1 MTKRNGSYRTL
12 WRVALIALTA
22 LTVANACRDSTGI
35 GSDVPPVSTMRPQT
49 LVLFA
54 TPKFVFDFDN
64 PEADVDKL
72 LRHYGSLTSRAAE
85 TIVIFAVGNSDHMLT
100 YRGSAFS
107 ADSVEWARW
116 S

>member
-12 WRVALIALTA
+12 WRVALIA

-64 PEADVDKL
+64 PEADVDKF